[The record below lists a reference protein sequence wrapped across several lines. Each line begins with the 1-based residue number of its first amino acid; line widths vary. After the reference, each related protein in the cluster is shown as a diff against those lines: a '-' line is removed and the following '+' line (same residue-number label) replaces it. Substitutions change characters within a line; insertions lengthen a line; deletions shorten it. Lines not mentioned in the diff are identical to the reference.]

1 MLKTKSQIAHLTCLN
16 WETISRSVLKLNIEP
31 ALVKGKTNY
40 YDQYQV
46 DLILD
51 HLWFDGKL
59 EFMIFESK
67 MNVPDFEIYS
77 RENLISSGTIVPTK

>member
-1 MLKTKSQIAHLTCLN
+1 MKTKAQIAHLTCNN
-16 WETISRSVLKLNIEP
+16 WEVISRAVFKLNIEP
-31 ALVKGKTNY
+31 ALRKGKTNY

-67 MNVPDFEIYS
+67 INIPPEVYTRKLAIERKY
-77 RENLISSGTIVPTK
+77 ISVN